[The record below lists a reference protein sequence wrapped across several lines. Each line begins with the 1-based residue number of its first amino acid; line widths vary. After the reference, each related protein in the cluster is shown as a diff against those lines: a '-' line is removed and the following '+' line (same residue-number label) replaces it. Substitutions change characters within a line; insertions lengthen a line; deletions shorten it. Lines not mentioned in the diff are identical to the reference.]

1 MWRRARQA
9 GTARLIAGTGQKGM
23 GGNGGP
29 ARRATLSG
37 PKGLSVGPDGRVYV
51 ADTESHSIRVIDPVS
66 GRIDAVAGDGTRG
79 DGPAGRG
86 TACRLARPHGVFADR
101 DGSVFVGDSENHQVR
116 RLQPAP

>member
-1 MWRRARQA
+1 
-9 GTARLIAGTGQKGM
+9 M

-79 DGPAGRG
+79 DGPDGRG